1 MSIYG
6 RNHYNIKKN
15 KKHRWGAR
23 GEAQK
28 GRDICT
34 PVAES
39 HCCIAESNTTLLS
52 NYSPIK
58 LNF

>member
-28 GRDICT
+28 GRDIWIPMAIILRLDRKQQNST
-34 PVAES
+34 KQ
-39 HCCIAESNTTLLS
+39 LS
-52 NYSPIK
+52 FN
-58 LNF
+58 